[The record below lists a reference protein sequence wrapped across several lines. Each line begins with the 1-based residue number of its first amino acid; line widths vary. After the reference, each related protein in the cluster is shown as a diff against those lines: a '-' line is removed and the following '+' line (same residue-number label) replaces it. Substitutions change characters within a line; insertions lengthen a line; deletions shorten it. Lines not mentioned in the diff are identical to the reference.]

1 MSTRPQLR
9 ALLTLL
15 QGMIDDLARLDQA
28 TPRPPVKVLPLRLA
42 LDDDDVIDGQRW
54 STARR
59 VEMPA
64 TSWLNGEVSGDETIR
79 RLFDR

>member
-1 MSTRPQLR
+1 
-9 ALLTLL
+9 LLEE
-15 QGMIDDLARLDQA
+15 LARLDQP
-28 TPRPPVKVLPLRLA
+28 TPRPPVKVPPLRLA

-64 TSWLNGEVSGDETIR
+64 LSWLDGEASLPETIR